1 MTAHEWQFWLGD
13 LNYRID
19 LDRNMAKSLIEEQKW
34 QILLDADQLFREKA
48 AERVFKGRHT
58 VLRWVTT
65 IFCYPRF
72 HIISN

>member
-48 AERVFKGRHT
+48 AERVFKGRH
-58 VLRWVTT
+58 V
-65 IFCYPRF
+65 YA
-72 HIISN
+72 